1 MFVRV
6 HGPGRETKRR
16 YDGERGGQ
24 GEGRGQKRVSMWGG
38 TNRPERL
45 IALRDAIN
53 SAADGTGPDRSTS
66 FAAAW

>member
-1 MFVRV
+1 LRV
-6 HGPGRETKRR
+6 HGPGRETKRE
-16 YDGERGGQ
+16 YVGE
-24 GEGRGQKRVSMWGG
+24 EGDRERVEAKYECRCRRKK
-38 TNRPERL
+38 RPERL